1 MSSVKGHKAPAG
13 GAQQEPEEEKGDAAP
28 LPKRS
33 ARNSDKK
40 RKAQPDGQSGGEEED
55 EEEKAAGDIQ
65 SRTFWDLY
73 HKDLLVPWLL
83 DWKAPITSMRREDLV
98 EQLVKGRAKY
108 LQPKEGNELE
118 ILRDV
123 WRKYNEGSLEEP
135 PGLHIAPAAAASAS
149 APTSS
154 PEKAKPAGKPPAKKA
169 KVAGPEAPAKPAVPR
184 DLNVEFADEDV
195 DMLDDGE
202 LAARVRTQ
210 LGEAD
215 RLAKASRAEQLRA
228 EANAKHSRNCG
239 LCGVAAPEGK
249 DTSGTWNCDSCH
261 LRGDTLPGAAE
272 ANKTLIML
280 RQTAKAAADVS
291 SASSSSGAAAAAS
304 PTGAF
309 DQQLR
314 GLDKY
319 FDTLSKALPDNPF
332 FAPYAGLDEATASD
346 LVHDAFDAQRKAYE
360 ALKYTPPP
368 PLLLDL
374 IRRGKLA
381 NVGFAIPTPIP
392 ETREIGAVEPP
403 EWTGQAY
410 VPRGKGAEAAK
421 PVTSCLDFTR
431 ALVSTILPALIAQPR
446 ATTRWLV
453 LARTVCELNL
463 MHDSWAPAK
472 LYLDRVLNDRVLR
485 AGDYAE
491 LDSTTILAAG
501 DVARAFAAQPPQPTY
516 RTTNGGPQDHIA
528 RMGTGNR
535 DRGATGPM
543 TNHPCGDWNR
553 GTCRREYC
561 RFRHQCARCGSPA
574 HTDQHCTS
582 DGGAVRGP
590 AAPRAAH
597 GARPPKSPA
606 ASPSRK

>member
-1 MSSVKGHKAPAG
+1 MAGGKGPQAPADN
-13 GAQQEPEEEKGDAAP
+13 AQPDEEKGDAP
-28 LPKRS
+28 RPKRS

-40 RKAQPDGQSGGEEED
+40 RKAPPDGQSGDEEED
-55 EEEKAAGDIQ
+55 EDEKALSEMQ
-65 SRTFWDLY
+65 SRTFWALY
-73 HKDLLVPWLL
+73 HRDLLLAWLI
-83 DWKAPITSMRREDLV
+83 DYNAPITKMRREDLI
-98 EQLVKGRAKY
+98 EMLVQGRAKY
-108 LQPKEGNELE
+108 LQPREGDELE
-118 ILRDV
+118 ILRNV
-123 WRKYNEGSLEEP
+123 WRKQNEGSLEEP
-135 PGLHIAPAAAASAS
+135 PGLHIAPPAAAAASA
-149 APTSS
+149 PTPSQ
-154 PEKAKPAGKPPAKKA
+154 AKPASKPPAKKA
-169 KVAGPEAPAKPAVPR
+169 KVAGPEAPTSAQR
-184 DLNVEFADEDV
+184 DLNPQFVDEDMP
-195 DMLDDGE
+195 DEGE

-228 EANAKHSRNCG
+228 EANAQQSRNCG

-249 DTSGTWNCDSCH
+249 DTSGTWNCDSCN

-280 RQTAKAAADVS
+280 RQATKASAEVS
-291 SASSSSGAAAAAS
+291 SASSSSGAAAAT

-319 FDTLSKALPDNPF
+319 FDALSKALPDNPF
-332 FAPYAGLDEATASD
+332 FAPYAGLDEVTANN
-346 LVHDAFDAQRKAYE
+346 LVHDALDIQRKAFE

-446 ATTRWLV
+446 ATARWLV

-491 LDSTTILAAG
+491 IDNATILAAG
-501 DVARAFAAQPPQPTY
+501 DMARALAFHPPPY
-516 RTTNGGPQDHIA
+516 RGTNSTPQDHRDGA
-528 RMGTGNR
+528 RMGPGSHA
-535 DRGATGPM
+535 GSMAAA
-543 TNHPCGDWNR
+543 PCGDWNR
-553 GTCRREYC
+553 GICHRGERCRY
-561 RFRHQCARCGSPA
+561 RHQCASCASPA
-574 HTDQHCTS
+574 HTDRQCS
-582 DGGAVRGP
+582 GNGAAAASQGH
-590 AAPRAAH
+590 AAPR
-597 GARPPKSPA
+597 PPHTPKAVSFKSPS